1 MAPPGRD
8 LSARICA
15 FGRILVGVFA
25 AHTCAWSFF
34 LRKQFNSRLNSRLK
48 TYPLT
53 PPWDWRT
60 SWQVRLHQ
68 NEIVTHSP
76 PYMLRI
82 IFKSGDERSAMKH
95 VVCLH
100 WYATAFVVSTP
111 ALSDLFS
118 CLQANVF
125 TVRHHRER
133 GANERCVRERGM
145 QDICMCERETC
156 EKGV

>member
-1 MAPPGRD
+1 MCIEFFPEKTFQFTLERD
-8 LSARICA
+8 SAR
-15 FGRILVGVFA
+15 
-25 AHTCAWSFF
+25 
-34 LRKQFNSRLNSRLK
+34 

-82 IFKSGDERSAMKH
+82 IFKSGDEHSAMKH

-100 WYATAFVVSTP
+100 WYATAFVIVI
-111 ALSDLFS
+111 S
-118 CLQANVF
+118 C
-125 TVRHHRER
+125 TV
-133 GANERCVRERGM
+133 
-145 QDICMCERETC
+145 
-156 EKGV
+156 